1 MNSLLISVPL
11 VQKVILTRAKCFCLV
26 LAITLTGCFEHDTP
40 FNTVGNKTPESQL
53 LGVWKERSL
62 PGYYQ
67 FEKIDD
73 STLKITSSAFDLENP
88 DSPPTINEER
98 AIIYTMNSQS
108 ILVSQLRKSNKENDS
123 LMKWGYFP
131 YVLSGDGGTLQLYY
145 LSVPKNGDIEAVR
158 KSLADRKDPTPVS
171 TFEKINLPS
180 LPTSIPA
187 GHLLEYKL
195 AAKTRE
201 IEALKNKVSALEKV
215 PPNPVSVEKP
225 AALFSQPIPV
235 VTNHKIV
242 EDAWIVNGEFDYGA
256 KVSFDVT
263 NIGEAGVIE
272 VAVNLTS
279 SEGNWVRKE
288 KRYFEKGEKKN
299 LSGVFT
305 EITVESKNIQYKI
318 NCTK

>member
-1 MNSLLISVPL
+1 
-11 VQKVILTRAKCFCLV
+11 
-26 LAITLTGCFEHDTP
+26 
-40 FNTVGNKTPESQL
+40 
-53 LGVWKERSL
+53 
-62 PGYYQ
+62 
-67 FEKIDD
+67 
-73 STLKITSSAFDLENP
+73 
-88 DSPPTINEER
+88 
-98 AIIYTMNSQS
+98 
-108 ILVSQLRKSNKENDS
+108 
-123 LMKWGYFP
+123 MKWGYFP

-305 EITVESKNIQYKI
+305 EITVESKISNTKSTAQNRTHMNSDNAIETWDRLYEQALSLVKIADLEIRSKRTESEFLGHLYLGYKYLMLNNYFI
-318 NCTK
+318 GVKKKHGQEILDHSAMLPTKRVRSVAIYF